1 MDKTIET
8 YTYQRLYYI
17 AYDCGKECLRESPLR
32 APGGEET
39 VDSFI
44 EAGKRD
50 MYFYDIFIFIP
61 TFPLHFP

>member
-1 MDKTIET
+1 ME
-8 YTYQRLYYI
+8 RNVF
-17 AYDCGKECLRESPLR
+17 RESHLG

-50 MYFYDIFIFIP
+50 MYFYDIFIFFP
-61 TFPLHFP
+61 TLFFLCQGQTK